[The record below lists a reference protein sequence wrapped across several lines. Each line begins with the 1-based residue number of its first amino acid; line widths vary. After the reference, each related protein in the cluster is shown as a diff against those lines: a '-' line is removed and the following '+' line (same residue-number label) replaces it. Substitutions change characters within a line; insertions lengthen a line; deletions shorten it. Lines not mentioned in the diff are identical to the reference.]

1 MFILFIMAAVDL
13 ALIRAHS
20 CAFVVKNSP
29 WRYALE
35 VQYIEVTKIV
45 EDAEQPRKHHDD
57 EGLQG
62 LADSIRQHGMLQP
75 ITVTPLAN
83 VNMFKIITG
92 ERRWRAAQKIHLH
105 DIPCIVRTIEPE
117 EVLTQQLIE
126 NLQREDL
133 QPLEKAQALTYVKT
147 QIGATNRELGARLG
161 ISERTVGYLLDLVEL
176 PDAIG
181 QQIVSSPNRPSDGQL
196 TEKHARFL
204 KQLNDQP
211 DLQTAVVEKIQ
222 SEKLN
227 SDKAGKLVKALKQRP
242 EKAEEILST
251 GSDHLVQFF
260 RDLEPDTAVAEVPD
274 GPKRVSTRAQ
284 QIVELL
290 PILDAVRPAE
300 MERADVQQVTDALTS
315 LKLAVDGLLREC
327 RLELGETV
335 A

>member
-20 CAFVVKNSP
+20 CAFVVKNSL